1 MGTKLN
7 KTETDVLL
15 KADEDL
21 FNKGHTEI
29 KCPRC
34 GNEIVCEEQGNS
46 YTIKCKTPNCIETGF
61 RGI

>member
-7 KTETDVLL
+7 KTEMDVLL

-21 FNKGHTEI
+21 FNNGQTEI

-34 GNEIVCEEQGNS
+34 GNEIVFEEQGNS
-46 YTIKCKTPNCIETGF
+46 YTIKCKTHNCIETSF